1 MLIKTDY
8 LSMKSILT
16 RLSLSSL
23 AIFSSQFSLAQTAIP
38 CDGANHLAW
47 KKMLCGPELKKQ
59 RLSLNDKYLTAYL
72 VTDAPTQLL
81 DETQLLWL
89 NRVQQCKSKRC
100 FEQQIDLRSEELN
113 FYTSMNQSMTQH
125 FIKYSQGK
133 IATPEV
139 HIMVHQLSEDRIK
152 IEGSAY
158 LNPNNKTQ
166 QQQSIL
172 LAYSSPNP
180 KKPILDNDR
189 RCSYQITFH
198 KALLVVQSK
207 QKECQRFTGHYR
219 RYD

>member
-16 RLSLSSL
+16 LFTLSSITIL
-23 AIFSSQFSLAQTAIP
+23 SSQLSHAQTAIP
-38 CDGANHLAW
+38 CDGANHFAW
-47 KKMLCGPELKKQ
+47 KKMLCGSEFKKQ
-59 RLSLNDKYLTAYL
+59 RLLLNDKYLTAYL
-72 VTDAPTQLL
+72 ITDAPSRLL
-81 DETQLLWL
+81 DETQQLWL

-113 FYTSMNQSMTQH
+113 FYMSMNQSMTQH

-158 LNPNNKTQ
+158 LNPNNRIQ
-166 QQQSIL
+166 QQQSML

-180 KKPILDNDR
+180 KKPVLDNDR
-189 RCSYQITFH
+189 RCSYQITFN

-207 QKECQRFTGHYR
+207 QTECQRFTGHYR